1 MNDFLHDPLFG
12 LTLTIGAYAIARGV
26 HARLPWLHPILGSS
40 AIILAVLALLRF
52 PIADFQGEVDLLTAL
67 LGPAT
72 VALGVPIYK
81 HLALIRQ
88 RMAAVLL
95 SVLAGS
101 VTGIVSAGLLVYITH
116 GSREVLLSIL
126 PKSVSSPIGIEISRA
141 LGGTPE
147 LSVMFSVVTGVL
159 GGVLGPAFLR
169 RAGLRDPVYFG
180 LAMGSAAHG
189 FGTAR
194 SLQESETAGSFG
206 ALAMGLSGIVTSL
219 LFVPIYIWLGQG

>member
-12 LTLTIGAYAIARGV
+12 LALTIGAYAAARAIHRRV
-26 HARLPWLHPILGSS
+26 RWLHPILSSS
-40 AIILAVLALLRF
+40 AIILIVLGLLRF
-52 PIADFQGEVDLLTAL
+52 NIADYQSEIGMLTVL

-81 HLALIRQ
+81 HRRLIRE
-88 RMAAVLL
+88 RMKSVFV

-101 VTGIVSAGLLVYITH
+101 VTGIASAALLVYIAR
-116 GSREVLLSIL
+116 GSHEVLLSML
-126 PKSVSSPIGIEISRA
+126 PKSVSSPIGIEISRT

-159 GGVLGPAFLR
+159 GGVAGPLFLR
-169 RAGLRDPVYFG
+169 RAGLGDPVSFG
-180 LAMGSAAHG
+180 LAMGGAAHG

-194 SLQESETAGSFG
+194 SLQESETAGSFS
-206 ALAMGLSGIVTSL
+206 ALAMGLSGIVTSI
-219 LFVPIYIWLGQG
+219 LFIPLYLWLG

>member
-1 MNDFLHDPLFG
+1 MENFLHDPLFG
-12 LTLTIGAYAIARGV
+12 LTLTIGAYAIARGIQT
-26 HARLPWLHPILGSS
+26 RLPWLHPILSSS
-40 AIILAVLALLRF
+40 AIILIILGLLRF
-52 PIADFQGEVDLLTAL
+52 PIADFQGEVGLLTSL

-81 HLALIRQ
+81 HRKLIRE
-88 RMAAVLL
+88 RLATISI

-101 VTGIVSAGLLVYITH
+101 ITGIVSAGLLVYATR
-116 GSREVLLSIL
+116 GSHEVLLSIL
-126 PKSVSSPIGIEISRA
+126 PKSVSSPIGIEISRS

-159 GGVLGPAFLR
+159 GGVLGPAFLYR
-169 RAGLRDPVYFG
+169 LGLRDPVSFG

-194 SLQESETAGSFG
+194 SLQESETAGSFS
-206 ALAMGLSGIVTSL
+206 ALGMGLAGIVTSL
-219 LFVPIYIWLGQG
+219 LFVPIYLWLG